1 MQTEYDLKT
10 PEMSLYTII
19 LIASISI
26 PFLLSFDKKVQF
38 YKHWK
43 YLLPSVI
50 AIALFY
56 ILGDIYFT
64 KIGVW
69 GFNSDYLSG
78 VFLFYLPVEE
88 WLFFIA
94 IPYASIFLHDV
105 LHAYFPNFRLPS
117 NVSRRLTIFLFV
129 IALVVLL
136 LNLDKAYTVYIMIV
150 LLVVLAIAY
159 FDWTDTISRFYCTFL
174 VIFIPFVLVNG
185 ALTGAFTTNPVVWY
199 DHAENLNI
207 RLITIPIEDFA
218 YGFTMLLLAIM
229 LRNRLKRT
237 KG

>member
-1 MQTEYDLKT
+1 
-10 PEMSLYTII
+10 MSLYTII

-26 PFLLSFDKKVQF
+26 PFLLSFDRKVQF
-38 YKHWK
+38 YKQWK

-56 ILGDIYFT
+56 IVGDIYFT

-69 GFNSDYLSG
+69 GFNSEYLSG
-78 VFLFYLPVEE
+78 MFLFHLPIEE
-88 WLFFIA
+88 WLFFLA

-105 LHAYFPNFRLPS
+105 LHAYFPNFKLPN
-117 NVSRRLTIFLFV
+117 NVSRRLTIFFFT

-136 LNLDKAYTVYIMIV
+136 LNLNKAYTVYIMIV
-150 LLVVLAIAY
+150 SLIVLAIAY

-174 VIFIPFVLVNG
+174 VILIPFILVNG
-185 ALTGAFTTNPVVWY
+185 ALTGAFTPNPVVWY
-199 DHAENLNI
+199 NHAQNLDI
-207 RLITIPIEDFA
+207 RLITIPVEDFA

-229 LRNRLKRT
+229 LRNRLKKT
-237 KG
+237 EG

>member
-1 MQTEYDLKT
+1 
-10 PEMSLYTII
+10 MSLYTII

-26 PFLLSFDKKVQF
+26 PFLLSFDKKVHF
-38 YKHWK
+38 YKQWK

-56 ILGDIYFT
+56 IVGDIYFT

-78 VFLFYLPVEE
+78 VFLFNLPIEE

-105 LHAYFPNFRLPS
+105 LHAYFPKFKLS
-117 NVSRRLTIFLFV
+117 NGVSRRLTIFFFA
-129 IALVVLL
+129 IALVVLIF
-136 LNLDKAYTVYIMIV
+136 NLDKAYTVYIMVVTLIV
-150 LLVVLAIAY
+150 LTISY
-159 FDWTDTISRFYCTFL
+159 FDWTNTISRFYGTFL
-174 VIFIPFVLVNG
+174 VILIPFILVNG
-185 ALTGAFTTNPVVWY
+185 ALTGAFTPNPVVWY
-199 DHAENLNI
+199 DHTQNLDI

-229 LRNRLKRT
+229 LRNRLK
-237 KG
+237 KVEG

>member
-1 MQTEYDLKT
+1 
-10 PEMSLYTII
+10 MSLYTII

-38 YKHWK
+38 YKQWK
-43 YLLPSVI
+43 YLLPSII

-56 ILGDIYFT
+56 IVGDIYFT
-64 KIGVW
+64 KISVW
-69 GFNSDYLSG
+69 GFNRDYLSG
-78 VFLFYLPVEE
+78 VFLFNLPIEE

-105 LHAYFPNFRLPS
+105 LHAYFPNFRLP
-117 NVSRRLTIFLFV
+117 NYVSRRLSIFFFV

-150 LLVVLAIAY
+150 FLVVFALSY
-159 FDWTDTISRFYCTFL
+159 FDKTDTISRFYCTFL
-174 VIFIPFVLVNG
+174 VILIPFILVNG
-185 ALTGAFTTNPVVWY
+185 ALTGAFTTDPVVWY
-199 DHAENLNI
+199 DNTQNLDV

-229 LRNRLKRT
+229 LRNRLK
-237 KG
+237 KVEG

>member
-1 MQTEYDLKT
+1 
-10 PEMSLYTII
+10 MSLYTII

-38 YKHWK
+38 YKQWK

-56 ILGDIYFT
+56 IVGDIYFT

-69 GFNSDYLSG
+69 GFNRDYLSG
-78 VFLFYLPVEE
+78 VFLFYLPIEE

-117 NVSRRLTIFLFV
+117 SVSRRLTIFLFV
-129 IALVVLL
+129 ISLVVLL
-136 LNLDKAYTVYIMIV
+136 LNLNKAYTVYIMIV
-150 LLVVLAIAY
+150 SLVVLAISY

-174 VIFIPFVLVNG
+174 VILIPFILVNG
-185 ALTGAFTTNPVVWY
+185 ALTGAFTTDPIVWY
-199 DHAENLNI
+199 DHVQNLNI
-207 RLITIPIEDFA
+207 RLITIPIEDFV
-218 YGFTMLLLAIM
+218 YGFTMLLLAII
-229 LRNRLKRT
+229 LRNRLMKVE
-237 KG
+237 G

>member
-1 MQTEYDLKT
+1 
-10 PEMSLYTII
+10 MSLYTII

-38 YKHWK
+38 YKQWK

-56 ILGDIYFT
+56 IVGDIYFT
-64 KIGVW
+64 KIGIW
-69 GFNSDYLSG
+69 GFNKEYLSG
-78 VFLFYLPVEE
+78 VFLFYLPIEE

-105 LHAYFPNFRLPS
+105 LHAYFPNFKLPS
-117 NVSRRLTIFLFV
+117 SVSRRLTIFFFT

-136 LNLDKAYTVYIMIV
+136 LNLDKAYTVYIMVVSLI
-150 LLVVLAIAY
+150 VLAIAY

-174 VIFIPFVLVNG
+174 VIFIPFVLVSG
-185 ALTGAFTTNPVVWY
+185 ALAGAVTPNPVVWY
-199 DHAENLNI
+199 DNAQNVDK

-218 YGFTMLLLAIM
+218 YGFTML
-229 LRNRLKRT
+229 
-237 KG
+237 